1 VGAFSVLLIPAA
13 GEEALLRGYPLQA
26 LTEAWGAKAALGVT
40 SLLFGAMHLANPG
53 VTVLATL
60 NVIVAG
66 LFLGV
71 LYLKT
76 ASLWLATGAHL
87 AWNWCTG
94 YLADVPL
101 SGLEILDA
109 PLYEGVVRGPDW
121 LGGGSFG
128 PEGSLV
134 STVLLAGVVVWCWRS
149 ESLRPSEAALAARP
163 LAVMKGRIA

>member
-1 VGAFSVLLIPAA
+1 MSDDPRSIEGPGPSDRLFTPRFFLMCGFTFTVFLSLFQLLPTAPFRILDLGGSTAA
-13 GEEALLRGYPLQA
+13 
-26 LTEAWGAKAALGVT
+26 
-40 SLLFGAMHLANPG
+40 
-53 VTVLATL
+53 
-60 NVIVAG
+60 AG

-94 YLADVPL
+94 YLADVPV
-101 SGLEILDA
+101 SGLEILNA

-128 PEGSLV
+128 PEGSLI
-134 STVLLAGVVVWCWRS
+134 STLILAGVVAWCWRT
-149 ESLRPSEAALAARP
+149 EWLRPGEAALAARP
-163 LAVMKGRIA
+163 LAVLTGRVA